1 MADILLALTERRLA
15 NMDKNKELKIRLEK
29 DLDFRDWMAMEW
41 SALYEDIMHQ
51 TNMYPGFYDTIED
64 TYLENR

>member
-1 MADILLALTERRLA
+1 
-15 NMDKNKELKIRLEK
+15 MDKNKELKIRLEK